1 MIKTLRNLLKQ
12 DKERF
17 VVPRGV
23 QDVIPIKAIYDDGIF
38 QVGRDKFSK
47 TYKFSDINYAVASRE
62 DKEAM
67 FLEYSELLNSLDSGA
82 TTKITINNRR
92 LNRANFEKTILLP
105 LKGDA
110 LDEYREEY
118 NRMLLD
124 KATGANAIIQEKYI
138 TISVCKKNVEEAR
151 NYFARVGADL
161 IAHFGRLGS
170 KCVELEPDERLRIF
184 HDFYRA
190 GEETEFRFDIKETR
204 RKGHDFKD
212 FICPD
217 SMEFTGDYF
226 KIGERYGRVLFLRE
240 YASYIKDSM
249 VAEMTDLNRN
259 LMMSIDVI
267 PVPTDEAV
275 REAESRLL
283 GVETNA
289 TNWQRRQNANN
300 NFSAQLPYDIEQQ
313 RKEMKEFLDDL
324 TTRDQRM
331 MFAVLTMVHT
341 ADTKE
346 QLDNDTEALLTT
358 ARKHLCQFG
367 ILKFQQLDGLNTA
380 MPFGVRKIESFRTLT
395 TESLAVFIPFRVQD
409 ICHTNGVYYGQNVIS
424 KNMIIAD
431 RRQLLNGNEFI
442 LGVSGGG
449 KSFTA
454 KGEVIN
460 QVLAG
465 NADIIIIDPERE
477 YSPLVRA
484 LGGEIINISA
494 TSPTHINAMD
504 MNREYGDGANPVI
517 LKSEFIMSLCEQL
530 IGGNNL
536 GAVQRSVKTTKTAI
550 KTTQQAAKA
559 AQKTAQA
566 TVKASQKAAQA
577 AKATVKA
584 TVAGV
589 KAAVKATIAA
599 VKAIIAA
606 TKALVAAIAAGGW
619 VAVAVIVVICLIA
632 LICGSVFG
640 IFFSGEDSGT
650 GMSMQT
656 AVQEINADY
665 DAKMEAEK
673 NSVAYDNM
681 EISGGRAVWKDV
693 LAVYAVKTNTD
704 KDNPQEVATM
714 DESKKQ
720 ILSDIFWEM
729 NSISSRSE
737 SHSETEITETDDGNG
752 NIVQTETTVTKTTL
766 YITVSHLTVDEMA
779 DLYGFDA
786 EQREYLAELLK
797 DKNNSLWAAVLY
809 GIRYS
814 DDQIVTVALSQ
825 VGNVG
830 GEPYWSWYGFGS
842 RVEWCACFVSWCAD
856 QCGYIDTGVVPKYAG
871 CVNGVQWFKDRGQ
884 WIDGS
889 AEPVPGMIIFFDWD
903 NKGSSGPQ
911 DGQSDHTGIVQK
923 VENGIVYT
931 VEGNSGDSCRVNQ
944 YSVGHY
950 EILGYGVPQY

>member
-504 MNREYGDGANPVI
+504 MVEGYGDEGSPI
-517 LKSEFIMSLCEQL
+517 IDKSEFVLSLFEQL
-530 IGGNNL
+530 DRNGIGP
-536 GAVQRSVKTTKTAI
+536 AQRSLIDRCTEDIYEDYQNGGKVPTLCALREKLLEQDEREAKSLALALELFTDGSLDAFAHETNVDVNNRMVVYDIMDLGKQLKTMGLLVITDAMLNRVTENWKKGKRTHIFLDEFHVVFENEHSGTFFNSAWRRFRKRNAFPTAI
-550 KTTQQAAKA
+550 TQNVEYLLDSVLASTMLSNSEYIVMLNQAASDR
-559 AQKTAQA
+559 QK
-566 TVKASQKAAQA
+566 
-577 AKATVKA
+577 
-584 TVAGV
+584 
-589 KAAVKATIAA
+589 
-599 VKAIIAA
+599 
-606 TKALVAAIAAGGW
+606 
-619 VAVAVIVVICLIA
+619 
-632 LICGSVFG
+632 
-640 IFFSGEDSGT
+640 
-650 GMSMQT
+650 
-656 AVQEINADY
+656 
-665 DAKMEAEK
+665 
-673 NSVAYDNM
+673 
-681 EISGGRAVWKDV
+681 
-693 LAVYAVKTNTD
+693 
-704 KDNPQEVATM
+704 
-714 DESKKQ
+714 
-720 ILSDIFWEM
+720 
-729 NSISSRSE
+729 
-737 SHSETEITETDDGNG
+737 
-752 NIVQTETTVTKTTL
+752 
-766 YITVSHLTVDEMA
+766 
-779 DLYGFDA
+779 
-786 EQREYLAELLK
+786 LAELL
-797 DKNNSLWAAVLY
+797 NISNEQMSY
-809 GIRYS
+809 I
-814 DDQIVTVALSQ
+814 T
-825 VGNVG
+825 N
-830 GEPYWSWYGFGS
+830 
-842 RVEWCACFVSWCAD
+842 AD
-856 QCGYIDTGVVPKYAG
+856 AG
-871 CVNGVQWFKDRGQ
+871 CGLIKY
-884 WIDGS
+884 
-889 AEPVPGMIIFFDWD
+889 
-903 NKGSSGPQ
+903 GSSLVPF
-911 DGQSDHTGIVQK
+911 
-923 VENGIVYT
+923 
-931 VEGNSGDSCRVNQ
+931 VNKFPKDTRL
-944 YSVGHY
+944 YKLMTTKPGEDYANRSRM
-950 EILGYGVPQY
+950 

>member
-536 GAVQRSVKTTKTAI
+536 GAAASAATGFELLSNQLSNWLSTDDYNIVFRYRPKSELSGDEVDFGFSKSLINNRLFVEVEGNYMLDNSQAVNKQMSNFMGEAYVTWLIDRAGTLKLKGFTQTIDRFDENQGLQETGIGIYYKEDFNNLKDLKERLKNKFRSRRKRQQLLERRRAADSVRRAAPADTVSSASVK
-550 KTTQQAAKA
+550 
-559 AQKTAQA
+559 
-566 TVKASQKAAQA
+566 
-577 AKATVKA
+577 
-584 TVAGV
+584 
-589 KAAVKATIAA
+589 
-599 VKAIIAA
+599 
-606 TKALVAAIAAGGW
+606 
-619 VAVAVIVVICLIA
+619 
-632 LICGSVFG
+632 
-640 IFFSGEDSGT
+640 
-650 GMSMQT
+650 
-656 AVQEINADY
+656 
-665 DAKMEAEK
+665 
-673 NSVAYDNM
+673 
-681 EISGGRAVWKDV
+681 
-693 LAVYAVKTNTD
+693 
-704 KDNPQEVATM
+704 
-714 DESKKQ
+714 
-720 ILSDIFWEM
+720 
-729 NSISSRSE
+729 
-737 SHSETEITETDDGNG
+737 
-752 NIVQTETTVTKTTL
+752 
-766 YITVSHLTVDEMA
+766 
-779 DLYGFDA
+779 
-786 EQREYLAELLK
+786 K
-797 DKNNSLWAAVLY
+797 DKNL
-809 GIRYS
+809 
-814 DDQIVTVALSQ
+814 
-825 VGNVG
+825 
-830 GEPYWSWYGFGS
+830 
-842 RVEWCACFVSWCAD
+842 
-856 QCGYIDTGVVPKYAG
+856 
-871 CVNGVQWFKDRGQ
+871 
-884 WIDGS
+884 
-889 AEPVPGMIIFFDWD
+889 
-903 NKGSSGPQ
+903 NK
-911 DGQSDHTGIVQK
+911 
-923 VENGIVYT
+923 
-931 VEGNSGDSCRVNQ
+931 
-944 YSVGHY
+944 
-950 EILGYGVPQY
+950 

>member
-12 DKERF
+12 DKKRF

-92 LNRANFEKTILLP
+92 LNRADFEKTILLP

-118 NRMLLD
+118 NRMLLE
-124 KATGANAIIQEKYI
+124 KATGANSIIQEKYI

-190 GEETEFRFDIKETR
+190 SEETEFRFDIKETR

-226 KIGERYGRVLFLRE
+226 KIGERYGRVLYLRE

-367 ILKFQQLDGLNTA
+367 VLKFQQLDGLNTA

-536 GAVQRSVKTTKTAI
+536 GAVQKSIIDRCTALVYQDAERTGKPATLCDLRNKLLEQPEEKAKEIALSLELFTTGSLDIFGHESTVDLDNRIVVFDIHSLGAQLKPTGLLVITDTILNRVTINWKKGKRTHIFIDEFHVVFENEQSGVFFNSAWRQFRKRGAYPTAITQNVEYLLDSVQASTMLSNSEFIVMLNQAASDREKLAKLLNISKEQMSYVTNADAGCGLIRYGSALVPFINRFPRDTKLYELMTTKP
-550 KTTQQAAKA
+550 
-559 AQKTAQA
+559 
-566 TVKASQKAAQA
+566 
-577 AKATVKA
+577 
-584 TVAGV
+584 GE
-589 KAAVKATIAA
+589 
-599 VKAIIAA
+599 
-606 TKALVAAIAAGGW
+606 G
-619 VAVAVIVVICLIA
+619 
-632 LICGSVFG
+632 VFG
-640 IFFSGEDSGT
+640 GE
-650 GMSMQT
+650 
-656 AVQEINADY
+656 
-665 DAKMEAEK
+665 KEA
-673 NSVAYDNM
+673 M
-681 EISGGRAVWKDV
+681 
-693 LAVYAVKTNTD
+693 
-704 KDNPQEVATM
+704 
-714 DESKKQ
+714 
-720 ILSDIFWEM
+720 
-729 NSISSRSE
+729 
-737 SHSETEITETDDGNG
+737 
-752 NIVQTETTVTKTTL
+752 
-766 YITVSHLTVDEMA
+766 
-779 DLYGFDA
+779 
-786 EQREYLAELLK
+786 
-797 DKNNSLWAAVLY
+797 
-809 GIRYS
+809 
-814 DDQIVTVALSQ
+814 
-825 VGNVG
+825 
-830 GEPYWSWYGFGS
+830 
-842 RVEWCACFVSWCAD
+842 
-856 QCGYIDTGVVPKYAG
+856 
-871 CVNGVQWFKDRGQ
+871 
-884 WIDGS
+884 
-889 AEPVPGMIIFFDWD
+889 
-903 NKGSSGPQ
+903 
-911 DGQSDHTGIVQK
+911 
-923 VENGIVYT
+923 
-931 VEGNSGDSCRVNQ
+931 
-944 YSVGHY
+944 
-950 EILGYGVPQY
+950 